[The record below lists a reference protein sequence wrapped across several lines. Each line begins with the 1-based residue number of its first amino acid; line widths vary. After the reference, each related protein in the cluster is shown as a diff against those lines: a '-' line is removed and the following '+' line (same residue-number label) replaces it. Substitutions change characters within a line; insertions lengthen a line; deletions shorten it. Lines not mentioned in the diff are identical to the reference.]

1 MQSSQVDIARRRLLA
16 GSVAAGA
23 ISGFPAIVRAQSKTL
38 VTTGYGGIHEK
49 WFRAAVIDPFEKKT
63 GAKVQIKY
71 GGAGQWLASAIANKD
86 SPEIDVPFLALPN
99 AMQAITVNDIF
110 LDLTPEMIPNVRD
123 VHSMFY
129 DLYNRRAVGF
139 NYADF
144 GICYRADQ
152 VKQSPASWKDLWDPS
167 HKGKLLLPDITS
179 GGVQE
184 VVVLAARMHGGSEA
198 NLEPGWEALK
208 RLKPNVHRF
217 FKNNNEPVP
226 MYQRGEATIGAWYSA
241 RAFALIDSG
250 VPMRYIT
257 PKEGSP
263 VGVLSFHVAKNT
275 KVKDLALE
283 FVNFA
288 LSKEAQET
296 FANGIE
302 YGPCSTKAELK
313 GRAKER
319 IAPHDALVRF
329 DWPKIQAQFSA
340 ITERWQREIA
350 T

>member
-1 MQSSQVDIARRRLLA
+1 MPRPAVDRQRRRML
-16 GSVAAGA
+16 AAGTAAAA
-23 ISGFPAIVRAQSKTL
+23 ITGFPAIVRAQAKTI

-49 WFRAAVIDPFEKKT
+49 WFRTAVIEPFEKKT

-86 SPEIDVPFLALPN
+86 NPEIDVPFLALPN
-99 AMQAITVNDIF
+99 AMQAITIDDLF
-110 LDLTPEMIPNVRD
+110 LDITPEMIPNVRD
-123 VHSMFY
+123 VHPMFY
-129 DLYNRRAVGF
+129 DLYQRRAVGF

-144 GICYRADQ
+144 GLCYRTDL
-152 VKQSPASWKDLWDPS
+152 VKQAPASWKDLWNPEY
-167 HKGKLLLPDITS
+167 KGKLILPDITS

-184 VVVLAARMHGGSEA
+184 LVVLAARMNGGSED
-198 NLEPGWEALK
+198 NLAPAWEALK

-226 MYQRGEATIGAWYSA
+226 MYQRGEAAVGAWYSA
-241 RAFALIDSG
+241 RAYAMIDAG
-250 VPMRYIT
+250 VKMNYVI

-263 VGVLSFHVAKNT
+263 VGVLSFHIAKHT
-275 KVKDLALE
+275 KARDLAIE

-302 YGPCSTKAELK
+302 YGPCSTRAELK

-319 IAPHDALVRF
+319 IAPHSQLVRF
-329 DWPKIQAQFSA
+329 DWPKIQAQFGQIS
-340 ITERWQREIA
+340 ERWQREVA
-350 T
+350 V